1 MDTYILT
8 GDGISLRSTKEDE
21 YYGSEFNEARKIV
34 IDILKEQLKI
44 WNNLTEVQ
52 FLAEDIVTK
61 IQKGVDDVPL
71 S

>member
-8 GDGISLRSTKEDE
+8 GDGISLRPTKEDE

-44 WNNLTEVQ
+44 WNNLTEAQ